1 MLIPMIRRSPGAP
14 GLAVACLIGLA
25 LAGFARPAVAG
36 AFEDAQAR
44 GRLQIGVRADYPPFA
59 FIDGESRNAGF
70 EIDIARFLALR
81 LMGSENRLRLVPL
94 ASWQRVDA
102 LLERRVDLV
111 LASLATTDTRR
122 AQVLFTEPY
131 YASGVGLLVR
141 KDAPF
146 KAWSELR
153 QRKVCAIEGA
163 GYDEQLST
171 LGIEQLRFPAA
182 PAAFKALRDGACD
195 GLAYDDSA
203 LAARLADPEW
213 GSDFHLPLPAFAV
226 VPWAIGLRRDD
237 LQLRQLIDPILQE
250 MEGIGF
256 IVALEAK
263 WRLPPSVFARDR
275 MAKGRKPPG
284 R

>member
-1 MLIPMIRRSPGAP
+1 MSRRRFAAAT
-14 GLAVACLIGLA
+14 LAVGCIA
-25 LAGFARPAVAG
+25 LWLSGDAPSSWAG
-36 AFEDAQAR
+36 AFEEAQAR
-44 GRLQIGVRADYPPFA
+44 GRLLVGVRADYPPFA

-94 ASWQRVDA
+94 AGTQRIDA
-102 LLERRVDLV
+102 LMERRVDFV
-111 LASLATTDTRR
+111 LASLATTEARR
-122 AQVLFTEPY
+122 AQVLFSEPY
-131 YASGVGLLVR
+131 YASGVGLLAR
-141 KDAPF
+141 KEAPL
-146 KAWSELR
+146 KAWSDLR

-163 GYDEQLST
+163 GYDEQLAG
-171 LGIEQLRFPAA
+171 LGIDQLRFPTT
-182 PAAFKALRDGACD
+182 PAAFKALRDGACE

-213 GSDFHLPLPAFAV
+213 GADYHLPLPPLAV

-237 LQLRQLIDPILQE
+237 LPLKQLIDPILQE
-250 MEGIGF
+250 MEASGF

-263 WRLPPSVFARDR
+263 WRLPFSAFARDR

>member
-1 MLIPMIRRSPGAP
+1 MPWMRLAACCLCLLAWLAP
-14 GLAVACLIGLA
+14 APCAT
-25 LAGFARPAVAG
+25 AGG
-36 AFEDAQAR
+36 FEDAQAR

-94 ASWQRVDA
+94 ASWQRIDA
-102 LLERRVDLV
+102 LLERKVDLV

-122 AQVLFTEPY
+122 TQVLFTEPY
-131 YASGVGLLVR
+131 YASGVGLLAR

-146 KAWSELR
+146 KAWTELR

-163 GYDEQLST
+163 GYDEQLAQ

-182 PAAFKALRDGACD
+182 PAAFKALRDGACE

-213 GSDFHLPLPAFAV
+213 SSDFSLPLPAFAV
-226 VPWAIGLRRDD
+226 VPWAIALRRDD
-237 LQLRQLIDPILQE
+237 LQFRQLIDPVLQE
-250 MEGIGF
+250 MEGSGF
-256 IVALEAK
+256 ILALEAK
-263 WRLPPSVFARDR
+263 WRLPPSPFTRDR
-275 MAKGRKPPG
+275 MAKARKPPG